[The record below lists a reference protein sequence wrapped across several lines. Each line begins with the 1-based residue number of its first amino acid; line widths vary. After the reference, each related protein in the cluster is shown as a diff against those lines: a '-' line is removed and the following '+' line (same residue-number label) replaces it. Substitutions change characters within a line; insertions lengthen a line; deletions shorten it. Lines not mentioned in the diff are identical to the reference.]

1 MDGPL
6 STKFIVWLLATILY
20 LTSLYYSIKAQK
32 KTRSHNGIFY
42 FYFSPLPCHSSATFK
57 RWAV

>member
-20 LTSLYYSIKAQK
+20 LTSLYNSIKAQK
-32 KTRSHNGIFY
+32 KPKS
-42 FYFSPLPCHSSATFK
+42 
-57 RWAV
+57 